1 MTRKKRIVVTVSVLC
16 LLFGVWFT
24 THSMTNNR
32 GSYYPH
38 SSMKEVEQLTQN
50 HQTFIVYLAR
60 NDCPSCQQTDKRLVK
75 GDGKLKENVYRVE
88 LNTEKEQ
95 EKLQRFLKQHEV
107 KTVPSF
113 IQFDK
118 KMKIKHLNSD
128 YVLGVSKG

>member
-1 MTRKKRIVVTVSVLC
+1 
-16 LLFGVWFT
+16 
-24 THSMTNNR
+24 MTNNR

-75 GDGKLKENVYRVE
+75 GDGKLKENVYRIE

-95 EKLQRFLKQHEV
+95 VKLQRFLKQHEV